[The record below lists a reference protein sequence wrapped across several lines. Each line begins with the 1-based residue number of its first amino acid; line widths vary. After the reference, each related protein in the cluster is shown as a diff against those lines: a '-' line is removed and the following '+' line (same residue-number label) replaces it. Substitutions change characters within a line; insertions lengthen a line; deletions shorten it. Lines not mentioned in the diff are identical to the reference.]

1 MHSVLAVGFVPRV
14 GASPAWRYS
23 AHARDACLL
32 EFELMLGQV
41 LYEDGRSVFG
51 SFLFLSANVIS
62 LSYIEHHIDKEKR
75 KICIFIIFQCI

>member
-41 LYEDGRSVFG
+41 LYEDGRSVFA
-51 SFLFLSANVIS
+51 LSLDRQDEGCTVLQAV
-62 LSYIEHHIDKEKR
+62 H
-75 KICIFIIFQCI
+75 C